1 MFAVYGETVLCAGQK
16 VDGWTG
22 YTWETNLFP
31 NPANFLGSIKE
42 VFMSISPH
50 THTTH
55 THTHTHTHNTHN
67 TTHTHT
73 LRACPCAR

>member
-1 MFAVYGETVLCAGQK
+1 

-42 VFMSISPH
+42 VL
-50 THTTH
+50 
-55 THTHTHTHNTHN
+55 THNFT
-67 TTHTHT
+67 
-73 LRACPCAR
+73 PDGQKSKS